1 METVTLPVEQAD
13 TVLCAALDV
22 GEHILKSGG
31 EIHRVEDTIE
41 RICTAYGAQ
50 HVEVFTIPSLIVA
63 SVQMRD
69 GVRSQQMRRIYET
82 KNNMYMVEA
91 LNEISRELC
100 TGALPL
106 SKLRA
111 RIVEAKSRRPYPF
124 WLVCLGAMCA
134 AAGFVFFFG
143 GNLLDSLCAAA
154 AGCAVTIFQRY
165 APRFVNRMIVMVLAS
180 LLAGLV
186 GLGLTRLGLG
196 QHPDKIMIGT
206 IMILVPGV
214 ALNNAVRDMMGGD
227 VISGALQLIQSVLL
241 AVMIAF
247 GFAIA
252 IYIMG
257 GAV

>member
-1 METVTLPVEQAD
+1 
-13 TVLCAALDV
+13 
-22 GEHILKSGG
+22 
-31 EIHRVEDTIE
+31 
-41 RICTAYGAQ
+41 
-50 HVEVFTIPSLIVA
+50 
-63 SVQMRD
+63 
-69 GVRSQQMRRIYET
+69 
-82 KNNMYMVEA
+82 
-91 LNEISRELC
+91 
-100 TGALPL
+100 
-106 SKLRA
+106 
-111 RIVEAKSRRPYPF
+111 
-124 WLVCLGAMCA
+124 MCA